1 MAFNTKEDT
10 ANTEFVCVGAVLI
23 GSRTFWAFMSV
34 HTVFMKM
41 LARHPVVFHNTY
53 NCIYIDSIYRQ
64 KLRLHS
70 KFSLLSDNHSIFDD
84 QIYFKHFFSICIR
97 KWKVK
102 NWFLS
107 GHFTSWYHW
116 IITWFIKLNSNK
128 TNQKTNPRY

>member
-1 MAFNTKEDT
+1 MAFNTKEET

-34 HTVFMKM
+34 HTVLMKM

-53 NCIYIDSIYRQ
+53 NCIYIDIIYRQ

-70 KFSLLSDNHSIFDD
+70 KFSKLSDNHSIFDD

-102 NWFLS
+102 TDFCQDILHLDITELS
-107 GHFTSWYHW
+107 LDS
-116 IITWFIKLNSNK
+116 SD
-128 TNQKTNPRY
+128 